1 MKLFQATITPITLL
15 GTVQILT
22 QGNNTDWLA
31 PVDKSE
37 VLEKLSSFNPKLLAV
52 IK

>member
-1 MKLFQATITPITLL
+1 MKIISSHHHPDYVT
-15 GTVQILT
+15 TVQILT